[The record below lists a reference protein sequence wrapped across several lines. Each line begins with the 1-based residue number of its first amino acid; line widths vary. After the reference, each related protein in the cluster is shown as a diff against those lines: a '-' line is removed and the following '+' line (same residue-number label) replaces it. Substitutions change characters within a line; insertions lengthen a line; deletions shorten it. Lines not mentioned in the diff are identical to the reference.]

1 MHSDL
6 PCHGIFVYSP
16 TATAQSTAGKDP
28 AGRPRHAGRV
38 AQARPR
44 ARPRCAQVEN
54 DVGRGPRASSTSAA
68 ELSHGVLL
76 PRTAGEGNMWRGVGS
91 RRGGIALCAGKVV
104 TGEVEHVGRLL
115 DECGRDKIVE
125 DALDLRVLL

>member
-1 MHSDL
+1 MICL
-6 PCHGIFVYSP
+6 VMVYSYIAP
-16 TATAQSTAGKDP
+16 P
-28 AGRPRHAGRV
+28 PPHRV
-38 AQARPR
+38 LQEKTPR
-44 ARPRCAQVEN
+44 AAPDTPAATHRR
-54 DVGRGPRASSTSAA
+54 DLGRGRAAHRSRTTWGEDRASSTSAA